1 MKNITIREKKNI
13 FCLSTRECI
22 GSYQMLGF
30 HLLYAW
36 LHLPGNLEYKKQ
48 VHWQGAIYKHLTLD
62 RHRPF
67 LKELRDRGSRPAVP
81 KQHHSPVW
89 KA

>member
-1 MKNITIREKKNI
+1 MKNITIRKKKK
-13 FCLSTRECI
+13 
-22 GSYQMLGF
+22 
-30 HLLYAW
+30 HLLSLHWGVYRILSDAW
-36 LHLPGNLEYKKQ
+36 LHLPGNLKYKKQ
-48 VHWQGAIYKHLTLD
+48 VHQQGAIYKHLTLD

-89 KA
+89 KALVKHGA